1 MPGRSHTWLLG
12 ATAVIREQKWMEEP
26 KLMAAGQC
34 LGQLLFLPQ
43 LEVGAKWYF
52 QHNSYLM
59 GT

>member
-1 MPGRSHTWLLG
+1 
-12 ATAVIREQKWMEEP
+12 
-26 KLMAAGQC
+26 MAARQC